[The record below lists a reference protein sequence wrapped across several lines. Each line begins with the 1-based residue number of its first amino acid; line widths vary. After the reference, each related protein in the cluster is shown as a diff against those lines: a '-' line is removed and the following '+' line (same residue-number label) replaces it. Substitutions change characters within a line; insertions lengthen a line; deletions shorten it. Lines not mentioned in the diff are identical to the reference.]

1 MAELAELLETAR
13 LVTLTGPGGCGKT
26 RLAIEAASASLP
38 VRPDG
43 IWFVD
48 LAPVSDREL
57 VLSVAA
63 NAMGVQESRAASA
76 DSALIDFL
84 SLGRPLVILD
94 NCEHLIP
101 TCAELTEK
109 WLSACPGLT
118 ILVTAREPIGVA
130 GEVIRRVGGL
140 QDPYG
145 HRYR

>member
-1 MAELAELLETAR
+1 GRSAKAR
-13 LVTLTGPGGCGKT
+13 LAL
-26 RLAIEAASASLP
+26 EAASASFP

-48 LAPVSDREL
+48 LAPVSDPEL

-76 DSALIDFL
+76 DSAMIDFL
-84 SLGRPLVILD
+84 SQGRPLVILD

-118 ILVTAREPIGVA
+118 ILVTAREPMGVA
-130 GEVIRRVGGL
+130 GELIRRVGGL
-140 QDPYG
+140 QVASDSDAG
-145 HRYR
+145 ESSEAVQLFIERARSHE